1 MNRCSTGTD
10 RKRQHWLQNGCE
22 RTLIKASKMCPLLGS
37 KGNNYSSEQQI
48 TAPSNGS
55 NEQLSPNTSVTQ
67 KSIETDSVVKK
78 AAFSHADGVKSKQSN
93 VNFVLGI
100 FLPIILVLTLIMWA
114 FYAYRN
120 PHTKS
125 GQLLIQ
131 VSANKIASLR
141 VNRWRVIRNQCTFD
155 E

>member
-22 RTLIKASKMCPLLGS
+22 RTLIKASKMCPPLGS

-48 TAPSNGS
+48 TVPSNGS
-55 NEQLSPNTSVTQ
+55 SEQMSPNMSVTQ
-67 KSIETDSVVKK
+67 KASNTDSVLKK
-78 AAFSHADGVKSKQSN
+78 AALSHADNVKEKQSN
-93 VNFVLGI
+93 VNYVLGI
-100 FLPIILVLTLIMWA
+100 LLPIILVLTMIMWA

-131 VSANKIASLR
+131 VSVNKIASAQ
-141 VNRWRVIRNQCTFD
+141 RWRVIRNQCTD
-155 E
+155 LN